1 MKTEDLIKSLRL
13 VASLPVESELGENL
27 QSLVLNPAIEA
38 LTFLDTRNKLQIE
51 ILEWIANKAGSL
63 DQCQDAAER
72 VLQDTNV
79 VYCSICTGPFDLE
92 SEGGTQ
98 GYIGIIPVAFC
109 PTCKVGVI
117 ECGQGY
123 NYYEEELEE
132 MNEQLQ
138 QQVTDLQAEL
148 QALIA
153 PKQ

>member
-72 VLQDTNV
+72 VLQDTSV
-79 VYCSICTGPFDLE
+79 CYCSICSGPFDLE
-92 SEGGTQ
+92 GEGGTQ
-98 GYIGIIPVAFC
+98 GYLGIIPVAFC
-109 PTCKVGVI
+109 PTCK
-117 ECGQGY
+117 CGIFDLASQF

-132 MNEQLQ
+132 MNEQLE
-138 QQVTDLQAEL
+138 QQVKDLQAEL